1 MHLHALIQCHIRD
14 CTKNKKGGK
23 CAMTTAAQW
32 IMNRYVLR
40 HSWSRH
46 RLLRSSGDAWK
57 PQGRQ
62 THSFSCGAI
71 ARTDYV
77 SAAQQVFLNL
87 LQVPQIHLRATNL
100 RVHRSEQDWGAAQ
113 HRRAVLRTLLLTTCM
128 IFKTIWLLFALCCG
142 VGVWLCGGVSWCHLA
157 ALQKQN
163 SVNDKEALYV
173 KPGWLF

>member
-1 MHLHALIQCHIRD
+1 MQWQQQHNELWIDTCYGTLEVDTGCWGHLGMRENHKEDKPI
-14 CTKNKKGGK
+14 
-23 CAMTTAAQW
+23 
-32 IMNRYVLR
+32 
-40 HSWSRH
+40 HSAVE
-46 RLLRSSGDAWK
+46 LL
-57 PQGRQ
+57 
-62 THSFSCGAI
+62 

-142 VGVWLCGGVSWCHLA
+142 VGIWLCGGVSWCHLA